1 MAKQNPPNPHA
12 NAPINAPT
20 PITKISSSHPK
31 SVNQPAYVD
40 GGEKLNVLSL
50 RKSSNLSQ
58 ENALVIANI
67 LFQQH

>member
-12 NAPINAPT
+12 NAPIIAPT

-31 SVNQPAYVD
+31 TVNQPAYVD

-50 RKSSNLSQ
+50 RKS
-58 ENALVIANI
+58 
-67 LFQQH
+67 